1 MINTPPKQ
9 IKGLHSYHPQPGNK
23 FPTSRIL
30 NSRFSLQKNGK
41 VASQVPKD
49 AILLNIRCRDGQ

>member
-9 IKGLHSYHPQPGNK
+9 IKGLHSYNAQPGNK
-23 FPTSRIL
+23 FPKSRIL
-30 NSRFSLQKNGK
+30 KADFSLQKNGK

-49 AILLNIRCRDGQ
+49 AVLLNIRCRDGH